1 MELCSTVLLSYLT
14 LSASVQYALARLR
27 RVDLVSAS
35 DQSACLAIRAAV
47 LLFATAVLL
56 AQAAEEY
63 GNTFLRNRLDCIFQL
78 FPLHSPTSL
87 PGAFHLLLLLPD
99 ETIPSSVAKVPPVFI
114 ILAVVAAAAN
124 ALLRL
129 LLFLE
134 RRTNNNN
141 MSSSSSSSSVDLG
154 RSALQ
159 CLAVSSVML
168 SILGL
173 VVLSLPFG
181 QSAHS
186 FARQCC
192 LVSSCL
198 ALPFL
203 VLARG
208 ERTRRFAIRFIT
220 GRREVFAAT
229 RGGGSRVAPVA

>member
-1 MELCSTVLLSYLT
+1 M
-14 LSASVQYALARLR
+14 
-27 RVDLVSAS
+27 
-35 DQSACLAIRAAV
+35 
-47 LLFATAVLL
+47 
-56 AQAAEEY
+56 
-63 GNTFLRNRLDCIFQL
+63 
-78 FPLHSPTSL
+78 
-87 PGAFHLLLLLPD
+87 
-99 ETIPSSVAKVPPVFI
+99 FI

-134 RRTNNNN
+134 KRTNNNN
-141 MSSSSSSSSVDLG
+141 SSSNNNNSSSSSSSSVDLG

-203 VLARG
+203 VLTRG

-229 RGGGSRVAPVA
+229 GGGGSRVAPVA

>member
-1 MELCSTVLLSYLT
+1 M
-14 LSASVQYALARLR
+14 
-27 RVDLVSAS
+27 
-35 DQSACLAIRAAV
+35 
-47 LLFATAVLL
+47 
-56 AQAAEEY
+56 
-63 GNTFLRNRLDCIFQL
+63 RNRPESIFQL

-99 ETIPSSVAKVPPVFI
+99 ETIFSSVAEVPPVFI

-141 MSSSSSSSSVDLG
+141 SSSSSSVDLG

-186 FARQCC
+186 LARQCC

-203 VLARG
+203 VLTRG

-229 RGGGSRVAPVA
+229 GGGGSRIAPVA